1 MSLRSEAPCCGDR
14 ILSPNADKE
23 EMRAYLLGTLDSALK
38 TEIEEKIL
46 YAPEVYEELLMVEEE
61 LIDQYVVG
69 GLSELERRHFEA
81 HFVVTAERQ
90 NHLRFGQLLKR
101 YLNSHP
107 IADPAAAATS
117 HVEKN
122 APAPKPFMF
131 PPSLVNSSS
140 LITFCVV
147 GVVLLGLALV
157 GWFTVG
163 RSTGR
168 LTQRH
173 VEPAV
178 VVTLAPGSITTG
190 RDTAR
195 QVNVPPKGYNLKL
208 ELEVKSASFRN
219 YRFELFRENKPVQT
233 SAALPIEAKGEQYVI
248 PLTIV
253 GEVIPGDYQVK
264 LSGVSDSG
272 IDEFVQNY
280 SFRVI
285 E

>member
-1 MSLRSEAPCCGDR
+1 
-14 ILSPNADKE
+14 LSPNADKE
-23 EMRAYLLGTLDSALK
+23 EMRAYVLGTLDGALK
-38 TEIEEKIL
+38 TKLEEKIL

-61 LIDQYVVG
+61 LIDQYVAD
-69 GLSELERRHFEA
+69 GLSQHEQQHFKT
-81 HFVVTAERQ
+81 HFLITAERQ
-90 NHLRFGQLLKR
+90 NNLRFGQLLKR

-107 IADPAAAATS
+107 DADPAAAAAAKT
-117 HVEKN
+117 

-131 PPSLVNSSS
+131 TPSLVNSSS

-157 GWFTVG
+157 GWLTVG

-168 LTQRH
+168 LTQRT

-178 VVTLAPGSITTG
+178 VVTLAPGSLTTG
-190 RDTAR
+190 SAAPR

-208 ELEVKSASFRN
+208 ELEVKTASFRN
-219 YRFELFRENKPVQT
+219 YRFELFRENKPMQT
-233 SAALPIEAKGEQYVI
+233 SAALPIEAKGEGYVI

-264 LSGVSDSG
+264 LSGVSDAG